1 MASAR
6 GTGARQEKKVVATEK
21 RKKKQVLGGGRGYR
35 PTAPAVVE
43 QSVGWGGRVGGGG
56 WQAGRKRR
64 APSRGAMEAERARTA
79 KCGGS
84 VLVLAMGVGGRPRQV
99 EARWGPLIGSWVHV
113 EAVAF
118 KSQVGPVS
126 DAADRSVA
134 AGRRAKMYG
143 TSV

>member
-1 MASAR
+1 MAAVGIGRRRRPSWSKAS
-6 GTGARQEKKVVATEK
+6 GGAGGWAEV
-21 RKKKQVLGGGRGYR
+21 GGRPDAKGAHRLAAQRR
-35 PTAPAVVE
+35 PSGRALPSAV
-43 QSVGWGGRVGGGG
+43 GRYL
-56 WQAGRKRR
+56 
-64 APSRGAMEAERARTA
+64 
-79 KCGGS
+79 C
-84 VLVLAMGVGGRPRQV
+84 LLAMGVGGRPRQV
-99 EARWGPLIGSWVHV
+99 EALWGPLIGSWVHV